1 MKARDLLIQLVTL
14 STQNPQVLDQEVEI
28 IFTDGSTVNPV
39 SVTLEYLVDEDE
51 GAAAEPN
58 NIAINVL

>member
-14 STQNPQVLDQEVEI
+14 STQNPHVLDQEVEI